1 MPRITSARESLS
13 DDLSRRTHRY
23 LIQMGI
29 RVACFIGAVVVDN
42 WTRWLL
48 AVGAVVL
55 PYVAVVLANAG
66 RSRGEDP
73 GTFIEPH
80 HIEGPPRQEDDSE

>member
-23 LIQMGI
+23 LVQMGL
-29 RVACFIGAVVVDN
+29 RVVCFIGAVVVDN

-48 AVGAVVL
+48 AAGAVVL

-66 RSRGEDP
+66 RTRGEDP
-73 GTFIEPH
+73 GTFIEPPRL
-80 HIEGPPRQEDDSE
+80 EGRRQEDDSE